1 MPTIS
6 EFSVVD
12 PKAQL
17 AEDVQVGPFCVV
29 GPDAVIESGC
39 KLLSHV
45 VITGRTTVGK
55 NNFFHPHAVIGD
67 VPQDK
72 KYRNDNTSLQ
82 IGDDNHFR
90 EGVTVHIGTSGG
102 EGITRIGNG
111 NLLMANSHIGHDA
124 QFGDDCV
131 LANNVMIAGH
141 VVCGNH
147 VNIMGGAG
155 VHHFVTI
162 GDYAYL
168 GGGSRIHHDVPPFM
182 KVDGADKVRGVNSVG
197 LERAGFSKLEIE
209 ELELVCRKLF
219 YHRRPLARAMEEF
232 ETLNGLSPHVKKL
245 VEFLHRRSQGIHG
258 RYREGL
264 RPRA

>member
-1 MPTIS
+1 
-6 EFSVVD
+6 
-12 PKAQL
+12 
-17 AEDVQVGPFCVV
+17 
-29 GPDAVIESGC
+29 
-39 KLLSHV
+39 
-45 VITGRTTVGK
+45 
-55 NNFFHPHAVIGD
+55 
-67 VPQDK
+67 
-72 KYRNDNTSLQ
+72 
-82 IGDDNHFR
+82 
-90 EGVTVHIGTSGG
+90 
-102 EGITRIGNG
+102 
-111 NLLMANSHIGHDA
+111 
-124 QFGDDCV
+124 
-131 LANNVMIAGH
+131 
-141 VVCGNH
+141 

-168 GGGSRIHHDVPPFM
+168 GGAIADSPRCPAVREGGRRRQSSR
-182 KVDGADKVRGVNSVG
+182 AVNSVG